1 MIRFKINNN
10 QLKREREKR
19 GREKRA
25 KQKRK
30 KKNKMQIGDGLALI
44 LGLEAHLKVMGVIF
58 PFLDVAKVFKNIL
71 NLDVKDKLELWDS
84 KWMSQ
89 Q

>member
-1 MIRFKINNN
+1 
-10 QLKREREKR
+10 
-19 GREKRA
+19 
-25 KQKRK
+25 
-30 KKNKMQIGDGLALI
+30 MQIGDGLALI
-44 LGLEAHLKVMGVIF
+44 LGLESHLKVMGVIF
-58 PFLDVAKVFKNIL
+58 PFLDIAKVFKNIL